1 MEENLKDLKVAILAE
16 NGFEQSELLE
26 PKKALERLGAKTVV
40 ISPQQGTIKGWHNM
54 NWGQE
59 VKVDLALEQANPKDF
74 DALLLPGGVIN
85 PDKLRMQPKAISFVQ
100 DFFKQNKPIAAIC
113 HGPWL
118 LVEADILKGKTATS
132 WPSIRTDILNA
143 GGKWVDQDA
152 VVDGN
157 IVTSRSPDDIPV
169 FNQHMVRLFAEK
181 KPALSRS

>member
-40 ISPQQGTIKGWHNM
+40 VSPQQGAIKGWHKM

-59 VKVDLALEQANPKDF
+59 VKVDLALEQANAKDF

-85 PDKLRMQPKAISFVQ
+85 PDKLRMQPKAVSFVH

-118 LVEADILKGKTATS
+118 LVEADLLKGKTATS

-143 GGKWVDQDA
+143 GGKWVDRDA

-169 FNQHMVRLFAEK
+169 FNQHMIRLFAEK